1 MIALLL
7 IACMSKDDSLK
18 TALDDIDAAADSV
31 DTVVADHGM
40 EVAAATTVDEVATA
54 ESAWTNDWSGAA
66 TGLRDALDMLGS
78 CAMDDSDRSSHD
90 DAMTSMDAID
100 AAGTAHATTM
110 AACTT
115 VEDCLADET
124 AFASEISG
132 YTDQIRGCRDGWE
145 DGSVECSMDGMS
157 GMGDDSGDDM
167 SGM

>member
-1 MIALLL
+1 MIVLLFL
-7 IACMSKDDSLK
+7 ACMSKDDSLQ
-18 TALDDIDAAADSV
+18 TALDDIDAAAMALDE
-31 DTVVADHGM
+31 TVGDHGS
-40 EVAAATTVDEVATA
+40 VVSAATTVDEVATA
-54 ESAWTNDWSGAA
+54 EAAWTTDWSDGA